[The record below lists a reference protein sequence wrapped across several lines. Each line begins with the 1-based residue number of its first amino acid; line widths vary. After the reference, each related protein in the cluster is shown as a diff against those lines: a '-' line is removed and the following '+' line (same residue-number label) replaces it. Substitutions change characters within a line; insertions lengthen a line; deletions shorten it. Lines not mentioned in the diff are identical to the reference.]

1 MHSLSVKRARKESGG
16 RRGKEGAAAA
26 LFRLK
31 RKRAKEGKKEPL
43 LWRLFRLSSL
53 SPLPRPSASL
63 AWGPRSFI
71 PRWKS
76 GRRRA
81 IRTSP
86 ASGAGGAER
95 QTEMELGGRHRESRT
110 SATGYQ
116 EQWVGGGAHCHCPNS
131 SRLGYANC
139 VSDTMKFVPCLSL
152 SNEKRLWPSRN
163 RLIFP
168 VEKGQK

>member
-1 MHSLSVKRARKESGG
+1 MEGEGEGRRRSRTLSAAEEEESEGGG
-16 RRGKEGAAAA
+16 RKSLCFGAYFGYRRCRRC
-26 LFRLK
+26 LVR
-31 RKRAKEGKKEPL
+31 
-43 LWRLFRLSSL
+43 
-53 SPLPRPSASL
+53 PRPSL

-116 EQWVGGGAHCHCPNS
+116 ERWVGGGAHCHCPNS

>member
-1 MHSLSVKRARKESGG
+1 MEGEG
-16 RRGKEGAAAA
+16 EGAAAA

-31 RKRAKEGKKEPL
+31 RKRAKEGEERAFALAPISVIVVVAAA
-43 LWRLFRLSSL
+43 SSVR
-53 SPLPRPSASL
+53 PRPSHGAL
-63 AWGPRSFI
+63 ARSF
-71 PRWKS
+71 PVGNPVAVALS
-76 GRRRA
+76 GRPPHRGLAAQNGKRKWSWEA
-81 IRTSP
+81 DTGSRGPVRQDIRS
-86 ASGAGGAER
+86 S
-95 QTEMELGGRHRESRT
+95 
-110 SATGYQ
+110 
-116 EQWVGGGAHCHCPNS
+116 GGAHCHCPNS

>member
-81 IRTSP
+81 IRASA
-86 ASGAGGAER
+86 ASGAGDAER
-95 QTEMELGGRHRESRT
+95 QTEMELGLEAWKPDSGSRAPLRQDIR
-110 SATGYQ
+110 SRQLVEGL
-116 EQWVGGGAHCHCPNS
+116 HCPNY
-131 SRLGYANC
+131 SRFSNP
-139 VSDTMKFVPCLSL
+139 TKPKTKFAPCLSRCD
-152 SNEKRLWPSRN
+152 KRGFGHHA
-163 RLIFP
+163 I
-168 VEKGQK
+168 V